1 MSISHDTTIKDK
13 MTAAIVAICT
23 LVLACAGTILIVCG
37 QTAFLET
44 TSNHLSTLAEMIAT
58 NSKASLAFEDAKDAL
73 ETLKILRNEP
83 SIVLG
88 SIYTR
93 RGQVLAAYYRDN
105 TGCESNQTNLA
116 QLTCS
121 SGFDDGFLTALRTVV
136 LDNEIIGAV
145 WLRADLNPIFVM
157 LKRDTTTAIVL
168 LLFVSWGFMLL
179 IYSSVKKSIR
189 SIATLGGNNSKTLVL
204 AEAES

>member
-1 MSISHDTTIKDK
+1 MSIPHGNATKDK
-13 MTAAIVAICT
+13 LTAAIVAVCT
-23 LVLACAGTILIVCG
+23 LTLACAGTIFIVRG

-58 NSKASLAFEDAKDAL
+58 NSKASLAFEDAKDAV

-93 RGQVLAAYYRDN
+93 RGQVLAAYHRDN
-105 TGCESNQTNLA
+105 TDCESNQTNLA
-116 QLTCS
+116 LLPCS

-145 WLRADLNPIFVM
+145 RLRADLNPIFVM

-189 SIATLGGNNSKTLVL
+189 SIATSVGNNSKTLAL